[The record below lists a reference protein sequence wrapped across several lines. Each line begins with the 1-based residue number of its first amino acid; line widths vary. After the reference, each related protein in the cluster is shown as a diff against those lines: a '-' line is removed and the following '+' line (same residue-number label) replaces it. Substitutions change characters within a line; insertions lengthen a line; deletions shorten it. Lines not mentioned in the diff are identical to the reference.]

1 MRGGACHIVSYF
13 VTGNSTLSFNTW
25 SKLCSTPCIWILQFN
40 SPVTLGCK
48 VQIWRYIFK
57 FAFLFLEVSLMQ
69 KKFWYSIFDLTF
81 KFHCRYTKLF
91 DSNLIY
97 KAETSLFPHRNRKP
111 FTLYRKEWLTKKNIT
126 EMHYPTILSTDL
138 SLIGAAFTTTGQLL
152 SRDSISPY
160 ATLRQQ
166 IPQITT
172 GDLSLDD

>member
-25 SKLCSTPCIWILQFN
+25 SKLCSTPWIWILQFN
-40 SPVTLGCK
+40 SPVTLGWK
-48 VQIWRYIFK
+48 VQIWRYISK

-69 KKFWYSIFDLTF
+69 KNFGTRYLIWHLNFIADIQNYSTQIWFI
-81 KFHCRYTKLF
+81 KLKLHY
-91 DSNLIY
+91 SHTATENQ
-97 KAETSLFPHRNRKP
+97 

-126 EMHYPTILSTDL
+126 EMHYPTVLSTDL
-138 SLIGAAFTTTGQLL
+138 SLIGAAFTTTGQLP